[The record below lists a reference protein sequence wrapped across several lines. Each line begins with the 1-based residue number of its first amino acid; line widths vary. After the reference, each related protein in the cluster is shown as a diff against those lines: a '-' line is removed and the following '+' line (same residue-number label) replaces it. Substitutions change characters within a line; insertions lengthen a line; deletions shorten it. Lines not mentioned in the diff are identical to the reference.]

1 MVHSGCTDPNQGTA
15 HLVIVLVL
23 TTFMPLPSASTSHYT
38 ITKQFTQLCK
48 VYNSHMFVVCRL
60 SDMLLVQPFSQDG
73 KIVLRAMPSG
83 RFYSLLASFNFVPLL
98 CKLNP
103 TIILF
108 ILFQVSSSCHDILVW
123 WFLDKA
129 LMPEIQILKKL
140 QQ

>member
-1 MVHSGCTDPNQGTA
+1 
-15 HLVIVLVL
+15 
-23 TTFMPLPSASTSHYT
+23 
-38 ITKQFTQLCK
+38 
-48 VYNSHMFVVCRL
+48 
-60 SDMLLVQPFSQDG
+60 MLLVQPFSQDG

-83 RFYSLLASFNFVPLL
+83 RFYTLLASFNFVPLL

-103 TIILF
+103 TIVLF

-140 QQ
+140 QQLNNNNHHHNLVIIMRQLKLKSSFILLSCVVKLKCRFVHFSVTLQNTIINAFYGNL